1 MTLTNSPPATVE
13 YIDDGDMLRVNGVL
27 YKRMR
32 TENGV
37 YSKEYRR
44 AYMRKYRSRRID
56 R

>member
-1 MTLTNSPPATVE
+1 MTLTIAPVE
-13 YIDDGDMLRVNGVL
+13 YIYDGDMLRINGVL

-37 YSKEYRR
+37 YSREYRR
-44 AYMRKYRSRRID
+44 AYMRKYRSRRRD